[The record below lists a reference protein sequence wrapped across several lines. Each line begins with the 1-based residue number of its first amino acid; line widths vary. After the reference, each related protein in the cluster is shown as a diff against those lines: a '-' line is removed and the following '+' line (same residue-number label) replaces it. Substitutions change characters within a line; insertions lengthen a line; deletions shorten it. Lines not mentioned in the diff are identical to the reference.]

1 MVPPTVPGIPG
12 QLTFPLLALAD
23 LRRNRRQ
30 VRRVR
35 RLRLGEGLRGELRFG
50 QQLGRLPDAADAAGK
65 DGTHQGLR
73 KRKPGK
79 PCLKKKGLSKQLKL
93 SN

>member
-1 MVPPTVPGIPG
+1 MVPGIPG
-12 QLTFPLLALAD
+12 QLSFPRLALAD
-23 LRRNRRQ
+23 LRRLHR

-73 KRKPGK
+73 KK
-79 PCLKKKGLSKQLKL
+79 
-93 SN
+93 

>member
-1 MVPPTVPGIPG
+1 MVPGIPG
-12 QLTFPLLALAD
+12 QLSFSRLALAD
-23 LRRNRRQ
+23 LRRLHR

-73 KRKPGK
+73 
-79 PCLKKKGLSKQLKL
+79 
-93 SN
+93 

>member
-1 MVPPTVPGIPG
+1 MVPGIPG
-12 QLTFPLLALAD
+12 QLSFSRLALAD
-23 LRRNRRQ
+23 LRRLH
-30 VRRVR
+30 RVR

-73 KRKPGK
+73 
-79 PCLKKKGLSKQLKL
+79 
-93 SN
+93 

>member
-1 MVPPTVPGIPG
+1 MVPGIPG
-12 QLTFPLLALAD
+12 QLSFPRLALAD
-23 LRRNRRQ
+23 LRRLHRVRR

-73 KRKPGK
+73 KK
-79 PCLKKKGLSKQLKL
+79 
-93 SN
+93 